1 MLNTKGGEGPSMLGT
16 KYVRFRGSMRWTRFF
31 WSFVC
36 DTSCIHIYFHAL
48 YYIHVMVR
56 LMWHVCSLHCY
67 IYIYMSCHLDY
78 AHLLCFCILLRFKW
92 ALLHVL
98 MLSHIYWV
106 HHVGLSH
113 ISISNLFVLIIKSI
127 YEPSMLKTSL
137 ISFTYSRLCCHQ
149 SPKRGRLKASRP
161 LVGFWW
167 LMMTRDY
174 YD

>member
-1 MLNTKGGEGPSMLGT
+1 MGEC
-16 KYVRFRGSMRWTRFF
+16 VRWTRFF

-36 DTSCIHIYFHAL
+36 DTTCIHVYFHAL

-56 LMWHVCSLHCY
+56 LMWHVCSLHWY
-67 IYIYMSCHLDY
+67 IYVMSLGY
-78 AHLLCFCILLRFKW
+78 AHLLCFRILFHFKW

-98 MLSHIYWV
+98 MLNSYFCV
-106 HHVGLSH
+106 HHVGLGHTSMPN
-113 ISISNLFVLIIKSI
+113 SFVRIVKCL

-137 ISFTYSRLCCHQ
+137 ISITYSRLCYHQ
-149 SPKRGRLKASRP
+149 SPKRRRLKASRP

-167 LMMTRDY
+167 LMTTRDY